1 MNKTLLINS
10 HPNWTNENTYSSK
23 LQKKFLALY
32 KERFGDENLTVINI
46 YDTDIP
52 KIEKNS
58 LIDVWNKQQNNEIL
72 TESEKEVSLQS
83 SSLLDEFKDH
93 KRIVIVLPLHNFN
106 IPSKLKDYLDNILIA
121 RETFKYTESGSVGL
135 MSDDR
140 NLLIIQS
147 SGSIYTNNDRYSPL
161 EFSYYYLKEMFENIM
176 GFNETYIARAQGT
189 TIQPIDEQQILSDA
203 VNDLEDVFP
212 KFYK

>member
-1 MNKTLLINS
+1 MIRLNKTLLINS

-72 TESEKEVSLQS
+72 TESEK
-83 SSLLDEFKDH
+83 
-93 KRIVIVLPLHNFN
+93 VLMLN
-106 IPSKLKDYLDNILIA
+106 
-121 RETFKYTESGSVGL
+121 
-135 MSDDR
+135 
-140 NLLIIQS
+140 
-147 SGSIYTNNDRYSPL
+147 
-161 EFSYYYLKEMFENIM
+161 
-176 GFNETYIARAQGT
+176 
-189 TIQPIDEQQILSDA
+189 
-203 VNDLEDVFP
+203 
-212 KFYK
+212 